1 MALTLYE
8 SCNHLKE
15 HCRQNKMFFFQE
27 NISFSNLEQ
36 LCSQDKLKACL
47 PNSHHYYLILVG
59 GVVGG
64 VTQIMLINNITYPH
78 LNTSKP

>member
-1 MALTLYE
+1 MSPVIILRSTVDKIK
-8 SCNHLKE
+8 C
-15 HCRQNKMFFFQE
+15 FFQE

-36 LCSQDKLKACL
+36 LCSEDKLKACL

-64 VTQIMLINNITYPH
+64 VTQIILINNITYPH
-78 LNTSKP
+78 LSTSKP